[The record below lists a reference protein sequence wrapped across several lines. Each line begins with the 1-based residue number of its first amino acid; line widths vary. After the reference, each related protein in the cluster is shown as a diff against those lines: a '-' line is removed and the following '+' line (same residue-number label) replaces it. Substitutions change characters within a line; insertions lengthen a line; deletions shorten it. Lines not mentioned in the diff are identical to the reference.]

1 MSHPLIPIVHD
12 LAKPVASQLGLEA
25 VAVYFYTHHSPPT
38 LRVDIRHPNRDI
50 TLEDCTQMSH
60 CLEEV
65 LDASDHVTTAYVL
78 EISSP
83 GLSNDLTTDRDFK
96 SFRGFAVQVTVHSPD
111 HGQQAWE
118 GTLIGRDEAAVYLNQ
133 KGRKITIPR
142 DQVSLVQLQE
152 GPS

>member
-25 VAVYFYTHHSPPT
+25 LAVYFHTHHSPPT
-38 LRVDIRHPNRDI
+38 LRVDIRHPERDI
-50 TLEDCTQMSH
+50 TLEDCEAMSH
-60 CLEEV
+60 GLSEV
-65 LDASDHVTTAYVL
+65 LDASDQVTTAYVL

-96 SFRGFAVQVTVHSPD
+96 SFRGFAVQVTADSPD
-111 HGQQAWE
+111 HGHQAWQ
-118 GTLIGRDEAAVYLNQ
+118 GTLIGRDEVAVYLNQ

-142 DQVSLVQLQE
+142 KYVSLVQLQE
-152 GPS
+152 GHH

>member
-12 LAKPVASQLGLEA
+12 LAKSVASQLGLEA

-38 LRVDIRHPNRDI
+38 LRVDIRHPERDI
-50 TLEDCTQMSH
+50 TLEDCAQMSH

-65 LDASDHVTTAYVL
+65 LDASDRVTTAYVL

-96 SFRGFAVQVTVHSPD
+96 SFRGFAVQVTAHSPD
-111 HGQQAWE
+111 HGQQAWQ
-118 GTLIGRDEAAVYLNQ
+118 GTLIGRDEVAVYLNQ